1 MDKTLTDLETL
12 LPRGVEVTVGGLAL
26 PILPLKVGQLPA
38 FLRAISPVMQ
48 QLSSSEI
55 NWLVLL
61 GEHGEALL
69 SAIAIATGK
78 PRTWVDALAA
88 DEAVL
93 LAATLIEVNADF
105 FTRTV
110 LPQVHK
116 LFKLQTTAKV
126 GDAGSTPPSDSSNTA
141 TA

>member
-1 MDKTLTDLETL
+1 MDKTLTELETL
-12 LPRGVEVTVGGLAL
+12 LPRGVEVTVGGQAL
-26 PILPLKVGQLPA
+26 QILPLKVGQLPA

-48 QLSSSEI
+48 QLSSGEI
-55 NWLVLL
+55 DWLVLL

-69 SAIAIATGK
+69 SAISIATGK

-116 LFKLQTTAKV
+116 LFKLQTTPAA
-126 GDAGSTPPSDSSNTA
+126 GDAGSTPPSNSSNTA